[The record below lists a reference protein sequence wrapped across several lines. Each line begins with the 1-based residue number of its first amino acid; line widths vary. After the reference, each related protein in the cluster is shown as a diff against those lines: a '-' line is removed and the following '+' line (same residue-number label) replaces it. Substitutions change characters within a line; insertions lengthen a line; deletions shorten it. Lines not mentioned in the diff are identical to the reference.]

1 MLPSSSS
8 IVILEVIMSVKASVS
23 ISEQQEAFARALVGE
38 GRYASLSA
46 VVQRG
51 LDLLREEIEA
61 KEAERVA
68 LRALLRQRAEG
79 PFVTLDEGNRDTE
92 AMLAEKRR
100 ARGL

>member
-1 MLPSSSS
+1 
-8 IVILEVIMSVKASVS
+8 MSVKASVS
-23 ISEQQEAFARALVGE
+23 ISEQQETFARGLVGE

-51 LDLLREEIEA
+51 LELVREEIEA

-68 LRALLRQRAEG
+68 LRALLRERADG
-79 PFVTLDEGNRDTE
+79 SFHSFDESHEATE

-100 ARGL
+100 ERGL

>member
-1 MLPSSSS
+1 
-8 IVILEVIMSVKASVS
+8 MSVKASIS
-23 ISEQQEAFARALVGE
+23 ISEQQEAFARGLVGE

-61 KEAERVA
+61 KEAARVA
-68 LRALLRQRAEG
+68 LQALLRERAEG
-79 PFVTLDEGNRDTE
+79 SFLTFDESRCAPE
-92 AMLAEKRR
+92 MMPAEKRR